1 MKTKQNDKMESK
13 VWARGPLPTIF
24 SFFLSSSEEHPTPTK
39 KIIKKRIE
47 RTRILNGCDFL
58 NG

>member
-24 SFFLSSSEEHPTPTK
+24 SFFLSSSEEHPPPQKRLLK
-39 KIIKKRIE
+39 KELRGQE
-47 RTRILNGCDFL
+47 Y
-58 NG
+58 